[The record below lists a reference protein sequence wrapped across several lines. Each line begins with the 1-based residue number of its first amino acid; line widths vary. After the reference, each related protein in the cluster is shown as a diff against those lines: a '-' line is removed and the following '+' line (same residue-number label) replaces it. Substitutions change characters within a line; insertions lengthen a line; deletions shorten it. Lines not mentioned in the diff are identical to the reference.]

1 MLLFTTGR
9 RPVCS
14 ALAMDTLGRLLL
26 LAALL
31 LAPAEAQQASERRLK
46 PWLVGLAA
54 VVGFLFIVF
63 VLMLANRVWCSKPR
77 PNDEE
82 VTVRMEAS
90 VKEHT
95 EPSKTEKKKKNQKK
109 QVDRKSGRSN
119 EGLELEEKGS
129 SDDERDKKTAL

>member
-1 MLLFTTGR
+1 
-9 RPVCS
+9 
-14 ALAMDTLGRLLL
+14 MDTLGRLFL

-77 PNDEE
+77 PDDEE
-82 VTVRMEAS
+82 VPGRMEPS
-90 VKEHT
+90 ENEYT
-95 EPSKTEKKKKNQKK
+95 EISKINKKKQKK
-109 QVDRKSGRSN
+109 QVDRKGGHSN
-119 EGLELEEKGS
+119 EALELEEKEF
-129 SDDERDKKTAL
+129 SDGERDKKTAL

>member
-1 MLLFTTGR
+1 
-9 RPVCS
+9 
-14 ALAMDTLGRLLL
+14 MDTLGRLFL

-77 PNDEE
+77 PDEE
-82 VTVRMEAS
+82 AAGR
-90 VKEHT
+90 T
-95 EPSKTEKKKKNQKK
+95 ELSENEYTEISKMNKKKQKK
-109 QVDRKSGRSN
+109 QVDRKGGHSN
-119 EGLELEEKGS
+119 EALELEEKES
-129 SDDERDKKTAL
+129 SDGERDKKTAL

>member
-1 MLLFTTGR
+1 
-9 RPVCS
+9 
-14 ALAMDTLGRLLL
+14 MDTLGRLLL

-77 PNDEE
+77 PDDEE
-82 VTVRMEAS
+82 VTFRMEAN
-90 VKEHT
+90 VNV
-95 EPSKTEKKKKNQKK
+95 EPSKTEKKKKKKQKK
-109 QVDRKSGRSN
+109 QVDRKGGHSN
-119 EGLELEEKGS
+119 EGLDLGEKDS

>member
-1 MLLFTTGR
+1 
-9 RPVCS
+9 
-14 ALAMDTLGRLLL
+14 MDTLGRLLL
-26 LAALL
+26 AALL
-31 LAPAEAQQASERRLK
+31 LVPAEAQQASERRLK

-77 PNDEE
+77 SDDEE

-90 VKEHT
+90 MNEYM
-95 EPSKTEKKKKNQKK
+95 EPSKTEKKKQKK
-109 QVDRKSGRSN
+109 QMNRKGGHSN
-119 EGLELEEKGS
+119 EGLELDEKDS